1 MQCQYFKASC
11 LQIDYKFPPSP
22 TTVVH
27 RNTNSQ
33 CNIFKLYSKY
43 FRKMGAL
50 VAAVLGS
57 SQWSCL
63 ETLFLGMFLLAS
75 FWHEPQRGLEPDID
89 AVVLRPI

>member
-1 MQCQYFKASC
+1 
-11 LQIDYKFPPSP
+11 
-22 TTVVH
+22 
-27 RNTNSQ
+27 
-33 CNIFKLYSKY
+33 
-43 FRKMGAL
+43 MGAL